1 MASTVTSAGT
11 GSGNDFESIIAASVE
26 AKRSKYEKRTNQ
38 NLALAQASKKGITT
52 LKSKLTDFQNACENL
67 TKENSLN
74 TRKVTT
80 SQSSNYNCFSI
91 TTKSDCSNTSF
102 DISVTQLAKAESITQ
117 TFRESEGFKKNS
129 FAAGK
134 ITIDLG
140 PEEYT
145 DDRGQTQTR
154 ERKFTVDVQEGDSLE
169 LIRKRLN
176 NNDFDVNVSLI
187 KTDDGYSFGVTS
199 GSTGQGS
206 SKIKITT
213 ETTGTVDGDHMG
225 LDAFNF
231 FNPDTD
237 VEGDAGSKQSVLGS
251 KWDYK
256 EGKDAT
262 IYIDGQKVTSKTNEF
277 DEQISGISL
286 VVNQLSEKETDEK
299 GNTGYKTYS
308 VDITT
313 DTAAAEQKMQQIV
326 DQYNSLLSALD
337 ELSARD
343 TYTDGVNNYDGGDL
357 AGDSQVISIRNAL
370 QSMVVRFSD
379 TDSGKSIFDCGLE
392 FNKDGTLS
400 INSSDFKDAMNNSF
414 NSVVS
419 LFTSEDGLL
428 KQMSDYLEDY
438 TQTGGI
444 LDDRKDQYQD
454 EIDSWTQKANDNET
468 KLEAYEA
475 QLRTKYGNLD
485 SLMASYNTSM
495 SYISSILSST

>member
-117 TFRESEGFKKNS
+117 TFKKSEGFTTNS

-140 PEEYT
+140 REKYK
-145 DDRGQTQTR
+145 DDKGQTQTR
-154 ERKFTVDVQEGDSLE
+154 ERTFTVDVQEGDSLE

-176 NNDFDVNVSLI
+176 NNDYDVNVSLI

-206 SKIKITT
+206 SNIKITT
-213 ETTGTVDGDHMG
+213 ETTGTVDGDHMSLG
-225 LDAFNF
+225 AFNF
-231 FNPDTD
+231 DPYSE
-237 VEGDAGSKQSVLGS
+237 VEGDVGNRQSTSSS
-251 KWDYK
+251 KWSYE

-299 GNTGYKTYS
+299 GKTGYKTYS

>member
-11 GSGNDFESIIAASVE
+11 GSGNDFESIITAYVE
-26 AKRSKYEKRTNQ
+26 AKRSQYKKRTNQ

-117 TFRESEGFKKNS
+117 TFKESEGFTNS

-140 PEEYT
+140 SEKYK
-145 DDRGQTQTR
+145 DDNGQTQTR
-154 ERKFTVDVQEGDSLE
+154 ERTFTVDVQEGDSLE

-176 NNDFDVNVSLI
+176 NNDYDVNVSLI

-206 SKIKITT
+206 SNIKITT

-231 FNPDTD
+231 NPDTD
-237 VEGDAGSKQSVLGS
+237 VEGGAGSKQSVLGS
-251 KWDYK
+251 KWNYK

-286 VVNQLSEKETDEK
+286 VVNQLSEKETDEN

-343 TYTDGVNNYDGGDL
+343 TYTDGKNNYDGGDL

-379 TDSGKSIFDCGLE
+379 TDSGKSIYDCGLE

-485 SLMASYNTSM
+485 SLMSSYNTSM
-495 SYISSILSST
+495 SYIKSILSST

>member
-11 GSGNDFESIIAASVE
+11 GSGNDFESIITAYVE
-26 AKRSKYEKRTNQ
+26 AKRSQYKKRTNQ

-117 TFRESEGFKKNS
+117 TFKKSEGFTNS

-140 PEEYT
+140 PEKYK
-145 DDRGQTQTR
+145 DDNGQTQTR
-154 ERKFTVDVQEGDSLE
+154 ERTFTVDVQEGDSLE

-176 NNDFDVNVSLI
+176 NNDYDVNVSLI

-199 GSTGQGS
+199 GSTGQDS
-206 SKIKITT
+206 SNIKITT

-231 FNPDTD
+231 NPYTD

-251 KWDYK
+251 KWNYK

-262 IYIDGQKVTSKTNEF
+262 IYIDGQQVTSKTNEF

-286 VVNQLSEKETDEK
+286 VVNQLSEKETDEN

-343 TYTDGVNNYDGGDL
+343 TYTDGKNNYDGGDL

-379 TDSGKSIFDCGLE
+379 TDSGKSIYDCGLE

-485 SLMASYNTSM
+485 SLMSSYNTSM
-495 SYISSILSST
+495 SYIKSILSST

>member
-1 MASTVTSAGT
+1 MTSLVTNAGV
-11 GSGNDFESIIAASVE
+11 GSGNDFESIISASVTQKKHQLTSRVTKRKSE
-26 AKRSKYEKRTNQ
+26 AEIEKD
-38 NLALAQASKKGITT
+38 GINS
-52 LKSKLTDFQNACENL
+52 LKSALKSFQESCKTLTE
-67 TKENSLN
+67 KNSMN
-74 TRKVTT
+74 THKVTT
-80 SQSSNYNCFSI
+80 SESKDYDCFSI
-91 TTKSDCSNTSF
+91 TTEKDAVNTNFSLQV
-102 DISVTQLAKAESITQ
+102 SQLAKAESVSQKFKT
-117 TFRESEGFKKNS
+117 SDGFKNS
-129 FAAGK
+129 FQAGK

-140 PEEYT
+140 EEKYK
-145 DDRGQTQTR
+145 DDKGQTQTR
-154 ERKFTVDVQEGDSLE
+154 KRTFTVDVQEGDSLE

-176 NNDFDVNVSLI
+176 NNDYDVNVSLI

-231 FNPDTD
+231 NR
-237 VEGDAGSKQSVLGS
+237 KQSVLGS
-251 KWDYK
+251 KWKYK

-262 IYIDGQKVTSKTNEF
+262 IYIDGKKVTSKTNEF

-286 VVNQLSEKETDEK
+286 VVNQLSEEETDEK

-468 KLEAYEA
+468 KLEAYET

>member
-11 GSGNDFESIIAASVE
+11 GSGNDFESIITASVE

-102 DISVTQLAKAESITQ
+102 DIYVTQLAKAESITQ
-117 TFRESEGFKKNS
+117 TFKKSEGFTNS

-140 PEEYT
+140 SEKYK
-145 DDRGQTQTR
+145 DDKGQTQTR
-154 ERKFTVDVQEGDSLE
+154 ERTFTVDVQEGDSLE

-176 NNDFDVNVSLI
+176 NNDYDVNVSLI

-199 GSTGQGS
+199 GSTGQDS
-206 SKIKITT
+206 SNIKITT

-231 FNPDTD
+231 
-237 VEGDAGSKQSVLGS
+237 SKQSVLGS
-251 KWDYK
+251 KWNYK

-262 IYIDGQKVTSKTNEF
+262 IYIDGKKVTSKTNEF

-286 VVNQLSEKETDEK
+286 VVNQLSEKETAEN

>member
-11 GSGNDFESIIAASVE
+11 GSGNDFESIITASVE

-102 DISVTQLAKAESITQ
+102 DIYVTQLAKAESITQ
-117 TFRESEGFKKNS
+117 TFKESEGFTNS

-140 PEEYT
+140 PEKYK
-145 DDRGQTQTR
+145 DDKGQTQTR
-154 ERKFTVDVQEGDSLE
+154 ERTFTVDVQEGDSLE

-176 NNDFDVNVSLI
+176 NNDYDVNVSLI

-231 FNPDTD
+231 
-237 VEGDAGSKQSVLGS
+237 SKQSVLGS
-251 KWDYK
+251 KWNYK

-286 VVNQLSEKETDEK
+286 VVNQLSEKETDENGK
-299 GNTGYKTYS
+299 TGYKTYS

-343 TYTDGVNNYDGGDL
+343 TYTDGKNNYDGGDL

>member
-11 GSGNDFESIIAASVE
+11 GSGNDFESIITAYVE
-26 AKRSKYEKRTNQ
+26 AKRSQYKKRTNQ

-117 TFRESEGFKKNS
+117 TFKESEGFTNS

-140 PEEYT
+140 SEKYK
-145 DDRGQTQTR
+145 DDNGQTQTR
-154 ERKFTVDVQEGDSLE
+154 ERTFTVDVQEGDSLE

-176 NNDFDVNVSLI
+176 NNDYDVNVSLI

-206 SKIKITT
+206 SNIKITT

-231 FNPDTD
+231 NPDTD
-237 VEGDAGSKQSVLGS
+237 VEGGAGSKQSVLGS
-251 KWDYK
+251 KWNYK

-286 VVNQLSEKETDEK
+286 VVNQLSEKETDEN

-343 TYTDGVNNYDGGDL
+343 TYTDGKNNYDGGDL

-379 TDSGKSIFDCGLE
+379 TDSGKSIYDCGLE

-495 SYISSILSST
+495 SYIKSILSST

>member
-11 GSGNDFESIIAASVE
+11 GSGNDFESIITASVE

-102 DISVTQLAKAESITQ
+102 DIYVTQLAKAESITQ
-117 TFRESEGFKKNS
+117 TFKESEGFTNS
-129 FAAGK
+129 FASGK

-140 PEEYT
+140 PEEYK
-145 DDRGQTQTR
+145 DDKGQTQTR
-154 ERKFTVDVQEGDSLE
+154 ERTFTVDVQEGDSLE

-176 NNDFDVNVSLI
+176 NNDYDVNVSLI
-187 KTDDGYSFGVTS
+187 KTEDGYSFGVTS
-199 GSTGQGS
+199 GSTGQGAS
-206 SKIKITT
+206 NIKITT

-231 FNPDTD
+231 NPNTD
-237 VEGDAGSKQSVLGS
+237 VQGYAGSKQSVTGS
-251 KWDYK
+251 KWNYK

-286 VVNQLSEKETDEK
+286 VVNQLSEKETDEN

-343 TYTDGVNNYDGGDL
+343 TYTDGKNNYDGGDL

>member
-117 TFRESEGFKKNS
+117 TFRKSEGFTNS

-140 PEEYT
+140 PEKYT

-199 GSTGQGS
+199 GSTGQGT
-206 SKIKITT
+206 SKIMITA
-213 ETTGTVDGDHMG
+213 ETTGTVDGDHMSLG
-225 LDAFNF
+225 AFNF
-231 FNPDTD
+231 DPYSE
-237 VEGDAGSKQSVLGS
+237 VEGDVGNRQSTSSS
-251 KWDYK
+251 KWSYK

-262 IYIDGQKVTSKTNEF
+262 IYIDGKKVTSKTNEF

-343 TYTDGVNNYDGGDL
+343 TYTDGKNNYDGGDL

-392 FNKDGTLS
+392 FKKDGTLS

-495 SYISSILSST
+495 SYIKSILSST

>member
-11 GSGNDFESIIAASVE
+11 GSGNDFESIITAYVE
-26 AKRSKYEKRTNQ
+26 AKRSQYEKRTNQ

-117 TFRESEGFKKNS
+117 TFKKSEGFTNS

-140 PEEYT
+140 PEKYK
-145 DDRGQTQTR
+145 DDNGQTQTR
-154 ERKFTVDVQEGDSLE
+154 ERTFTVDVQEGDSLE

-176 NNDFDVNVSLI
+176 NNDYDVNVSLI

-199 GSTGQGS
+199 GSTGQDS
-206 SKIKITT
+206 SNIKITT

-231 FNPDTD
+231 NPYTD

-251 KWDYK
+251 KWNYK

-286 VVNQLSEKETDEK
+286 VVNQLSEKETDEN

-343 TYTDGVNNYDGGDL
+343 TYTDGKNNYDGGDL

-379 TDSGKSIFDCGLE
+379 TDSGKSIYDCGLE

-485 SLMASYNTSM
+485 SLMSSYNTSM
-495 SYISSILSST
+495 SYIKSILSST

>member
-117 TFRESEGFKKNS
+117 TFKESEGFTTNS

-140 PEEYT
+140 PEEYK

-199 GSTGQGS
+199 GSTGQDS
-206 SKIKITT
+206 SNIKITT
-213 ETTGTVDGDHMG
+213 ETTGTVDGDHMSLG
-225 LDAFNF
+225 AFNF
-231 FNPDTD
+231 NR
-237 VEGDAGSKQSVLGS
+237 QSTSSS
-251 KWDYK
+251 KWSYK

-286 VVNQLSEKETDEK
+286 VVNQLSEKETDENGK
-299 GNTGYKTYS
+299 TGYKTYS

-343 TYTDGVNNYDGGDL
+343 TYTDGKNNYDGGDL

-495 SYISSILSST
+495 SYIQSILSST

>member
-117 TFRESEGFKKNS
+117 TFRKSEGFTNS

-140 PEEYT
+140 PEKYT

-206 SKIKITT
+206 SKIMITA
-213 ETTGTVDGDHMG
+213 ETTGTVDGDHMSLG
-225 LDAFNF
+225 AFNF
-231 FNPDTD
+231 DPYSE
-237 VEGDAGSKQSVLGS
+237 VEGDVGNRQSTSSS
-251 KWDYK
+251 KWSYK

-262 IYIDGQKVTSKTNEF
+262 IYIDGKKVTSKTNEF

-343 TYTDGVNNYDGGDL
+343 TYTDGKNNYDGGDL

-392 FNKDGTLS
+392 FKKDGTLS

-495 SYISSILSST
+495 SYIKSILSST

>member
-11 GSGNDFESIIAASVE
+11 GSGNDFESIITAYVE
-26 AKRSKYEKRTNQ
+26 AKRSQYKKRTNQ

-117 TFRESEGFKKNS
+117 TFKVSEGFTNS

-140 PEEYT
+140 REEYK
-145 DDRGQTQTR
+145 DDNGQTQTR
-154 ERKFTVDVQEGDSLE
+154 ERTFTVDVQEGDSLE

-176 NNDFDVNVSLI
+176 NNDYDVNVSLI

-206 SKIKITT
+206 SNIKITT

-231 FNPDTD
+231 NPDTD

-251 KWDYK
+251 KWNYK

-286 VVNQLSEKETDEK
+286 VVNQLSEKETDEN

-343 TYTDGVNNYDGGDL
+343 TYTDGKNNYDGGDL

-379 TDSGKSIFDCGLE
+379 TDSGKSIYDCGLE

-485 SLMASYNTSM
+485 SLMSSYNTSM
-495 SYISSILSST
+495 SYIKSILSST

>member
-11 GSGNDFESIIAASVE
+11 GSGNDFESIITASVE

-102 DISVTQLAKAESITQ
+102 DIYVTQLAKAESITQ
-117 TFRESEGFKKNS
+117 TFKESEGFTNS

-140 PEEYT
+140 PEKYK
-145 DDRGQTQTR
+145 DDKGQTQTR
-154 ERKFTVDVQEGDSLE
+154 ERTFTVDVQEGDSLE

-176 NNDFDVNVSLI
+176 NNDYDVNVSLI

-199 GSTGQGS
+199 GSTGQDS
-206 SKIKITT
+206 SNIKITT

-231 FNPDTD
+231 
-237 VEGDAGSKQSVLGS
+237 SKQSVLGS
-251 KWDYK
+251 KWNYK

-286 VVNQLSEKETDEK
+286 VVNQLSEKETDENGK
-299 GNTGYKTYS
+299 TGYKTYS

-343 TYTDGVNNYDGGDL
+343 TYTDGKNNYDGGDL

>member
-11 GSGNDFESIIAASVE
+11 GSGNDFESIITAYVE

-117 TFRESEGFKKNS
+117 TFNKSEGFTNS

-140 PEEYT
+140 PEKYK
-145 DDRGQTQTR
+145 DDNGQTQTR
-154 ERKFTVDVQEGDSLE
+154 ERTFTVDVQEGDSLE

-206 SKIKITT
+206 SNIKITT

-231 FNPDTD
+231 NPYTD
-237 VEGDAGSKQSVLGS
+237 VEGNAGSKQSVLGS
-251 KWDYK
+251 KWNYK

-286 VVNQLSEKETDEK
+286 VVNQLSEKETDEN

-343 TYTDGVNNYDGGDL
+343 TYTDGKNNYDGGDL

-379 TDSGKSIFDCGLE
+379 TDSGKSIYDCGLE

-428 KQMSDYLEDY
+428 KQMSD
-438 TQTGGI
+438 
-444 LDDRKDQYQD
+444 
-454 EIDSWTQKANDNET
+454 
-468 KLEAYEA
+468 
-475 QLRTKYGNLD
+475 
-485 SLMASYNTSM
+485 
-495 SYISSILSST
+495 

>member
-11 GSGNDFESIIAASVE
+11 GSGNDFESIISASVE

-117 TFRESEGFKKNS
+117 TFKESEGFTTNS

-140 PEEYT
+140 REEYK
-145 DDRGQTQTR
+145 DDKGQTQTR
-154 ERKFTVDVQEGDSLE
+154 ERTFTVDVQEGDSLE

-176 NNDFDVNVSLI
+176 NNDYDVNVSLI

-199 GSTGQGS
+199 GSTGQDS
-206 SKIKITT
+206 SNIKITT

-231 FNPDTD
+231 NPDTD
-237 VEGDAGSKQSVLGS
+237 VEGDAGSKRS
-251 KWDYK
+251 KWNYE

-468 KLEAYEA
+468 KLEAYET

>member
-11 GSGNDFESIIAASVE
+11 GSGNDFESIITAYVE
-26 AKRSKYEKRTNQ
+26 AKRSQYKKRTNQ

-117 TFRESEGFKKNS
+117 TFKKSEGFTNS

-140 PEEYT
+140 PEKYK
-145 DDRGQTQTR
+145 DDNGQTQTR
-154 ERKFTVDVQEGDSLE
+154 ERTFTVDVQEGDSLE

-176 NNDFDVNVSLI
+176 NNDYDVNVSLI

-199 GSTGQGS
+199 GSTGQDS
-206 SKIKITT
+206 SNIKITT

-231 FNPDTD
+231 NPYTD

-251 KWDYK
+251 KWNYK

-286 VVNQLSEKETDEK
+286 VVNQLSEKETDEN

-343 TYTDGVNNYDGGDL
+343 TYTDGKNNYDGGDL

-379 TDSGKSIFDCGLE
+379 TDSGKSIYDCGLE

-485 SLMASYNTSM
+485 SLMSSYNTSM
-495 SYISSILSST
+495 SYIKSILSST

>member
-11 GSGNDFESIIAASVE
+11 GSGNDFESIITAYVE
-26 AKRSKYEKRTNQ
+26 AKRSQYKKRTNQ

-117 TFRESEGFKKNS
+117 TFKESEVFTNS

-140 PEEYT
+140 REEYK
-145 DDRGQTQTR
+145 DDNGQTQTR
-154 ERKFTVDVQEGDSLE
+154 ERTFTVDVQEGDSLE

-176 NNDFDVNVSLI
+176 NNDYDVNVSLI

-206 SKIKITT
+206 SNIKITT

-231 FNPDTD
+231 NPDTD
-237 VEGDAGSKQSVLGS
+237 VEGGAGSKQSVLGS
-251 KWDYK
+251 KWNYK

-286 VVNQLSEKETDEK
+286 VVNQLSEKETDEN

-343 TYTDGVNNYDGGDL
+343 TYTDGKNNYDGGDL

-379 TDSGKSIFDCGLE
+379 TDSGKSIYDCGLE

>member
-11 GSGNDFESIIAASVE
+11 GSGNDFESIITAYVE
-26 AKRSKYEKRTNQ
+26 AKRSQYKKRTNQ

-117 TFRESEGFKKNS
+117 TFRESEGFTNS

-140 PEEYT
+140 PEKYK
-145 DDRGQTQTR
+145 DDNGQTQTR
-154 ERKFTVDVQEGDSLE
+154 ERTFTVDVQEGDSLE

-206 SKIKITT
+206 SNIKITT

-231 FNPDTD
+231 NPDTD
-237 VEGDAGSKQSVLGS
+237 VEGNAGSKQSVLGS
-251 KWDYK
+251 KWNYK

-286 VVNQLSEKETDEK
+286 VVNQLSEKETDEN

-343 TYTDGVNNYDGGDL
+343 TYTDGKNNYDGGDL

-379 TDSGKSIFDCGLE
+379 TDSGKSIYDCGLE

-485 SLMASYNTSM
+485 SLMSSYTTSM
-495 SYISSILSST
+495 SDIKSILSST

>member
-11 GSGNDFESIIAASVE
+11 GSGNDFESIITAYVE
-26 AKRSKYEKRTNQ
+26 AKRSQYKKRTNQ

-117 TFRESEGFKKNS
+117 TFKESEGFTNS

-140 PEEYT
+140 PEKYK
-145 DDRGQTQTR
+145 DDNGQTQTR
-154 ERKFTVDVQEGDSLE
+154 ERTFTVDVQEGDSLE

-199 GSTGQGS
+199 GSTGQDS
-206 SKIKITT
+206 SNIKITT

-231 FNPDTD
+231 NPYTD

-251 KWDYK
+251 KWNYK

-286 VVNQLSEKETDEK
+286 VVNQLSEKETDEN

-343 TYTDGVNNYDGGDL
+343 TYTDGKNNYDGGDL

-379 TDSGKSIFDCGLE
+379 TDSGKSIYDCGLE

-485 SLMASYNTSM
+485 SLMSSYNTSM
-495 SYISSILSST
+495 SYIKSILSST

>member
-117 TFRESEGFKKNS
+117 TFKESERFTNS

-140 PEEYT
+140 REEYK
-145 DDRGQTQTR
+145 DDKGQTQTR
-154 ERKFTVDVQEGDSLE
+154 ERTFTVDVQEGDSLE

-176 NNDFDVNVSLI
+176 NNDYDVNVSLI

-213 ETTGTVDGDHMG
+213 ETTGTVDGDHMSLG
-225 LDAFNF
+225 AFNF
-231 FNPDTD
+231 DPDSE
-237 VEGDAGSKQSVLGS
+237 VEGDVGNRKSTSSS
-251 KWDYK
+251 KWSYK

-262 IYIDGQKVTSKTNEF
+262 IYIDGKKVTSKTNEF

-286 VVNQLSEKETDEK
+286 VVNQLSETDEN
-299 GNTGYKTYS
+299 GNTGYKIYS

>member
-117 TFRESEGFKKNS
+117 TFRESEGFTNS

-140 PEEYT
+140 SEKYK

-199 GSTGQGS
+199 GSTGQDS
-206 SKIKITT
+206 SNIMITA
-213 ETTGTVDGDHMG
+213 ETTGTVDGDHMSLG
-225 LDAFNF
+225 AFNF
-231 FNPDTD
+231 DPHSE
-237 VEGDAGSKQSVLGS
+237 VEGGVGNRQSTSSS
-251 KWDYK
+251 KWSYE

-299 GNTGYKTYS
+299 GKTGYKTYS

-392 FNKDGTLS
+392 FKKDGTLS

>member
-11 GSGNDFESIIAASVE
+11 GSGNDFESIITAYVE

-102 DISVTQLAKAESITQ
+102 DIYVTQLAKAESITQ
-117 TFRESEGFKKNS
+117 TFKKSEGFTNS

-140 PEEYT
+140 PEKYK
-145 DDRGQTQTR
+145 DDNGQTQTR
-154 ERKFTVDVQEGDSLE
+154 ERTFTVDVQEGDSLE

-176 NNDFDVNVSLI
+176 NNDYDVNVSLI

-206 SKIKITT
+206 SNIKITT

-231 FNPDTD
+231 NPYTD

-251 KWDYK
+251 KWNYK

-286 VVNQLSEKETDEK
+286 VVNQLSEKETDEN

-343 TYTDGVNNYDGGDL
+343 TYTDGKNNYDGGDL

-379 TDSGKSIFDCGLE
+379 TDSGKSIYDCGLE

-485 SLMASYNTSM
+485 SLMSSYNTSM
-495 SYISSILSST
+495 SYIKSILSST

>member
-11 GSGNDFESIIAASVE
+11 GSGNDFESIITASVE

-102 DISVTQLAKAESITQ
+102 DIYVTQLAKAESITQ
-117 TFRESEGFKKNS
+117 TFKESEVFTNS

-140 PEEYT
+140 SEEYK
-145 DDRGQTQTR
+145 DDKGQTQTR
-154 ERKFTVDVQEGDSLE
+154 ERTFTVDVQEGDSLE

-176 NNDFDVNVSLI
+176 NNDYDVNVSLI

-199 GSTGQGS
+199 GSTGQDS
-206 SKIKITT
+206 SNIKITT

-231 FNPDTD
+231 NPDTD
-237 VEGDAGSKQSVLGS
+237 VEGVAGSKQSVLGS
-251 KWDYK
+251 KWNYK

-286 VVNQLSEKETDEK
+286 VVNQLSEKETDEN

-343 TYTDGVNNYDGGDL
+343 TYTDGKNNYDGGDL

>member
-11 GSGNDFESIIAASVE
+11 GSGNDFESIITASVE

-102 DISVTQLAKAESITQ
+102 DIYVTQLAKAESITQ
-117 TFRESEGFKKNS
+117 TFKESEDFTNS

-140 PEEYT
+140 HEKYK
-145 DDRGQTQTR
+145 DDKGQTQTR
-154 ERKFTVDVQEGDSLE
+154 ERTFTVDVQEGDSLE

-187 KTDDGYSFGVTS
+187 KTEDGYSFGVTS
-199 GSTGQGS
+199 GSTGQGAS
-206 SKIKITT
+206 NIKITT

-231 FNPDTD
+231 NPDTD
-237 VEGDAGSKQSVLGS
+237 VQGDAGSKQSVTGS
-251 KWDYK
+251 KWNYK

-286 VVNQLSEKETDEK
+286 VVNQLSEKETDENGK
-299 GNTGYKTYS
+299 TGYKTYS

-343 TYTDGVNNYDGGDL
+343 TYTDGKNNYDGGDL

-428 KQMSDYLEDY
+428 KQRSDYLEDY

>member
-11 GSGNDFESIIAASVE
+11 GSGNDFESIITAYVE
-26 AKRSKYEKRTNQ
+26 AKRSQYKKRTNQ

-102 DISVTQLAKAESITQ
+102 DIYVTQLAKAESITQ
-117 TFRESEGFKKNS
+117 TFKKSEGFTNS

-140 PEEYT
+140 PEKYK
-145 DDRGQTQTR
+145 DDNGQTQTR
-154 ERKFTVDVQEGDSLE
+154 ERTFTVDVQEGDSLE

-176 NNDFDVNVSLI
+176 NNDYDVNVSLI

-206 SKIKITT
+206 SNIKITT

-231 FNPDTD
+231 NPDTD

-251 KWDYK
+251 KWNYK

-286 VVNQLSEKETDEK
+286 VVNQLSEKETDEN

-343 TYTDGVNNYDGGDL
+343 TYTDGKNNYDGGDL

-379 TDSGKSIFDCGLE
+379 TDSGKSIYDCGLE

-485 SLMASYNTSM
+485 SLMSSYNTSM
-495 SYISSILSST
+495 SYIKSILSST

>member
-11 GSGNDFESIIAASVE
+11 GSGNDFESIITASVE

-80 SQSSNYNCFSI
+80 SQSSNYNCFSV

-102 DISVTQLAKAESITQ
+102 DIYVTQLAKAESITQ
-117 TFRESEGFKKNS
+117 TFKESEGFTNS

-140 PEEYT
+140 PEEYK
-145 DDRGQTQTR
+145 DDKGQTQTR
-154 ERKFTVDVQEGDSLE
+154 ERTFTVDVQEGDSLE

-176 NNDFDVNVSLI
+176 NNDYDVNVSLI

-206 SKIKITT
+206 SNIKITT

-231 FNPDTD
+231 NPATD
-237 VEGDAGSKQSVLGS
+237 VEGDVGNRQSTSSS
-251 KWDYK
+251 KWSYK

-286 VVNQLSEKETDEK
+286 VVNQLSEKETDENGK
-299 GNTGYKTYS
+299 TGYKTYS

-343 TYTDGVNNYDGGDL
+343 TYTDGKNNYDGGDL

-379 TDSGKSIFDCGLE
+379 TDSGKSIYDCGLE

-485 SLMASYNTSM
+485 SLMSSYNTSM
-495 SYISSILSST
+495 SYIKSILSST

>member
-11 GSGNDFESIIAASVE
+11 GSGNDFESIITASVE

-117 TFRESEGFKKNS
+117 TFRESERFTNS

-140 PEEYT
+140 PEKYK

-154 ERKFTVDVQEGDSLE
+154 ERTFTVDVQEGDSLE

-199 GSTGQGS
+199 GSTGQDS
-206 SKIKITT
+206 SNIKITT

-231 FNPDTD
+231 NPDTD
-237 VEGDAGSKQSVLGS
+237 VEGVVGNRQSTSSS
-251 KWDYK
+251 KWSYK

-262 IYIDGQKVTSKTNEF
+262 IYIDGKKVTSKTNEF
-277 DEQISGISL
+277 DDQISGISL
-286 VVNQLSEKETDEK
+286 VVNQLSEKETDK
-299 GNTGYKTYS
+299 NGNTGYKTYS

-343 TYTDGVNNYDGGDL
+343 TYTDGKNNYDGGDL

>member
-11 GSGNDFESIIAASVE
+11 GSGNDFESIITAYVE

-117 TFRESEGFKKNS
+117 TFKKSEGFTNS

-140 PEEYT
+140 PEKYK
-145 DDRGQTQTR
+145 DDNGQTQTR
-154 ERKFTVDVQEGDSLE
+154 ERTFTVDVQEGDSLE

-176 NNDFDVNVSLI
+176 NNDYDVNVSLI

-199 GSTGQGS
+199 GSTGQDS
-206 SKIKITT
+206 SNIKITT

-231 FNPDTD
+231 NPYTD

-251 KWDYK
+251 KWNYK

-286 VVNQLSEKETDEK
+286 VVNQLSEKETDEN

-343 TYTDGVNNYDGGDL
+343 TYTDGKNNYDGGDL

-379 TDSGKSIFDCGLE
+379 TDSGKSIYDCGLE

-485 SLMASYNTSM
+485 SLMSSYNTSM
-495 SYISSILSST
+495 SYIKSILSST

>member
-11 GSGNDFESIIAASVE
+11 GSGNDFESIITAYVE
-26 AKRSKYEKRTNQ
+26 AKRSQYKKRTNQ

-117 TFRESEGFKKNS
+117 TFKESEGFTNS

-140 PEEYT
+140 PEKYK
-145 DDRGQTQTR
+145 DDNGQTQTR
-154 ERKFTVDVQEGDSLE
+154 ERTFTVDVQEGDSLE

-176 NNDFDVNVSLI
+176 NNDYDVNVSLI

-206 SKIKITT
+206 SNIKITT

-231 FNPDTD
+231 NPYTD
-237 VEGDAGSKQSVLGS
+237 VEGNAGSKQSVLGS
-251 KWDYK
+251 KWNYK

-286 VVNQLSEKETDEK
+286 VVNQLSEKETDEN

-343 TYTDGVNNYDGGDL
+343 TYTDGKNNYDGGDL

-379 TDSGKSIFDCGLE
+379 TDSGKSIYDCGLE

-485 SLMASYNTSM
+485 SLMSSYNTSM
-495 SYISSILSST
+495 SYIKSILSST

>member
-11 GSGNDFESIIAASVE
+11 GSGNDFESIITAYVE

-117 TFRESEGFKKNS
+117 TFKESEVFTNS

-140 PEEYT
+140 PEKYK
-145 DDRGQTQTR
+145 DDNGQTQTR
-154 ERKFTVDVQEGDSLE
+154 ERTFTVDVQEGDSLE

-176 NNDFDVNVSLI
+176 NNDYDVNVSLI

-199 GSTGQGS
+199 GSTGQDS
-206 SKIKITT
+206 SNIKITT

-231 FNPDTD
+231 NPDTD
-237 VEGDAGSKQSVLGS
+237 VEGNAGSKQSVLGS
-251 KWDYK
+251 KWNYK

-262 IYIDGQKVTSKTNEF
+262 IYIDGQQVTSKTNEF

-286 VVNQLSEKETDEK
+286 VVNQLSEKETDEN

-343 TYTDGVNNYDGGDL
+343 TYTDGKNNYDGGDL

-485 SLMASYNTSM
+485 SLMSSYNTSM
-495 SYISSILSST
+495 SYIKSILSST

>member
-11 GSGNDFESIIAASVE
+11 GSGNDFESIITAYVE

-117 TFRESEGFKKNS
+117 TFKESEGFTNS

-134 ITIDLG
+134 ITIDLRH
-140 PEEYT
+140 EEYK
-145 DDRGQTQTR
+145 DDNGQTQTR
-154 ERKFTVDVQEGDSLE
+154 ERTFTVDVQEGDSLE

-176 NNDFDVNVSLI
+176 NNDYDVNVSLI

-206 SKIKITT
+206 SNIKITT

-231 FNPDTD
+231 NPDTD

-251 KWDYK
+251 KWNYK

-262 IYIDGQKVTSKTNEF
+262 IYIDGQQVTSKTNEF

-286 VVNQLSEKETDEK
+286 VVNQLSEKETDEN

-343 TYTDGVNNYDGGDL
+343 TYTDGKNNYDGGDL

-379 TDSGKSIFDCGLE
+379 TDSGKSIYDCGLE

-485 SLMASYNTSM
+485 SLMSSYNTSM
-495 SYISSILSST
+495 SYIKSILSST

>member
-11 GSGNDFESIIAASVE
+11 GSGNDFESIITAYVE
-26 AKRSKYEKRTNQ
+26 AKRSQYKKRTNQ

-102 DISVTQLAKAESITQ
+102 DIYVTQLAKAESITQ
-117 TFRESEGFKKNS
+117 TFKKSEGFTNS

-140 PEEYT
+140 PEKYK
-145 DDRGQTQTR
+145 DDNGQTQTR
-154 ERKFTVDVQEGDSLE
+154 ERTFTVDVQEGDSLE

-176 NNDFDVNVSLI
+176 NNDYDVNVSLI

-206 SKIKITT
+206 SNIKITT

-231 FNPDTD
+231 NPYTD

-251 KWDYK
+251 KWNYK

-286 VVNQLSEKETDEK
+286 VVNQLSEKETDEN

-343 TYTDGVNNYDGGDL
+343 TYTDGKNNYDGGDL

-379 TDSGKSIFDCGLE
+379 TDSGKSIYDCGLE

-485 SLMASYNTSM
+485 SLMSSYNTSM
-495 SYISSILSST
+495 SYIKSILSST

>member
-11 GSGNDFESIIAASVE
+11 GSGNDFESIITAYVE
-26 AKRSKYEKRTNQ
+26 AKRSQYKKRTNQ

-117 TFRESEGFKKNS
+117 TFKESEGFTNS

-140 PEEYT
+140 PEKYK
-145 DDRGQTQTR
+145 DDNGQTQTR
-154 ERKFTVDVQEGDSLE
+154 ERTFTVDVQEGDSLE

-199 GSTGQGS
+199 GSTGQDS
-206 SKIKITT
+206 SNIKITT

-231 FNPDTD
+231 NPDTD
-237 VEGDAGSKQSVLGS
+237 VEGGAGSKQSVLGS
-251 KWDYK
+251 KWNYK

-286 VVNQLSEKETDEK
+286 VVNQLSEKETDEN

-343 TYTDGVNNYDGGDL
+343 TYTDGKNNYDGGDL

-379 TDSGKSIFDCGLE
+379 TDSGKSIYDCGLE

-485 SLMASYNTSM
+485 SLMSSYNTSM
-495 SYISSILSST
+495 SYIKSILSST

>member
-11 GSGNDFESIIAASVE
+11 GSGNDFESIITASVE
-26 AKRSKYEKRTNQ
+26 AKRSQYKKRTNQ

-117 TFRESEGFKKNS
+117 TFKESEGFTNS

-140 PEEYT
+140 PEKYK

-154 ERKFTVDVQEGDSLE
+154 ERTFTVDVQEGDSLE

-199 GSTGQGS
+199 GSTGQES
-206 SKIKITT
+206 SNIKITT

-231 FNPDTD
+231 NPDTD
-237 VEGDAGSKQSVLGS
+237 VQGVAGSKQSVTGS
-251 KWDYK
+251 KWNYK

-286 VVNQLSEKETDEK
+286 VVNQLSEKETNEN

-326 DQYNSLLSALD
+326 DQYNSLISSLE

-343 TYTDGVNNYDGGDL
+343 TYTDGKNNYDGGDL

>member
-1 MASTVTSAGT
+1 MASTITSAGT

-117 TFRESEGFKKNS
+117 TFRESERFTNS

-140 PEEYT
+140 QEEYT

-206 SKIKITT
+206 SNIKITT

-231 FNPDTD
+231 NPYTD
-237 VEGDAGSKQSVLGS
+237 VKGNAGSKQSVLGS
-251 KWDYK
+251 KWNYK

-262 IYIDGQKVTSKTNEF
+262 IYIDGKKVTSKTNEF

-286 VVNQLSEKETDEK
+286 VVNQLSEKETHEN

-343 TYTDGVNNYDGGDL
+343 TYTDGKNNYDGGDL

-495 SYISSILSST
+495 SYIQSILSST

>member
-11 GSGNDFESIIAASVE
+11 GSGNDFESIITASVE

-102 DISVTQLAKAESITQ
+102 DIFVTQLAKAESITQ
-117 TFRESEGFKKNS
+117 TFKESERFTNS

-140 PEEYT
+140 PEKYK
-145 DDRGQTQTR
+145 DDKGQTQTR
-154 ERKFTVDVQEGDSLE
+154 ERTFTVDVQEGDSLE

-176 NNDFDVNVSLI
+176 NNDYDVNVSLI

-199 GSTGQGS
+199 GSTGQDS
-206 SKIKITT
+206 SNIKITT
-213 ETTGTVDGDHMG
+213 ETTGTVDGDHMSLG
-225 LDAFNF
+225 AFNF
-231 FNPDTD
+231 DPYSE
-237 VEGDAGSKQSVLGS
+237 VEGDVGNRQSTSSS
-251 KWDYK
+251 KWSYK

-286 VVNQLSEKETDEK
+286 VVNQLSEKETDEN

-485 SLMASYNTSM
+485 SLMSSYNTSM
-495 SYISSILSST
+495 SYIKSILSST

>member
-11 GSGNDFESIIAASVE
+11 GSGNDFESIITAYVE
-26 AKRSKYEKRTNQ
+26 AKRSQYKKRTNQ

-117 TFRESEGFKKNS
+117 TFKKSEGFTNS

-140 PEEYT
+140 PEKYK
-145 DDRGQTQTR
+145 DDNGQTQTR
-154 ERKFTVDVQEGDSLE
+154 ERTFTVDVQEGDSLE

-176 NNDFDVNVSLI
+176 NNDYDVNVSLI

-199 GSTGQGS
+199 GSTGQDS
-206 SKIKITT
+206 SNIKITT

-231 FNPDTD
+231 NPDTD
-237 VEGDAGSKQSVLGS
+237 VEGNAGSKQSVLGS
-251 KWDYK
+251 KWNYK

-286 VVNQLSEKETDEK
+286 VVNQLSEKETDEN

-343 TYTDGVNNYDGGDL
+343 TYTDGKNNYDGGDL

-379 TDSGKSIFDCGLE
+379 TDSGKSIYDCGLE

-495 SYISSILSST
+495 SYIKSILSST

>member
-1 MASTVTSAGT
+1 
-11 GSGNDFESIIAASVE
+11 
-26 AKRSKYEKRTNQ
+26 
-38 NLALAQASKKGITT
+38 
-52 LKSKLTDFQNACENL
+52 
-67 TKENSLN
+67 
-74 TRKVTT
+74 
-80 SQSSNYNCFSI
+80 
-91 TTKSDCSNTSF
+91 
-102 DISVTQLAKAESITQ
+102 
-117 TFRESEGFKKNS
+117 
-129 FAAGK
+129 
-134 ITIDLG
+134 
-140 PEEYT
+140 
-145 DDRGQTQTR
+145 
-154 ERKFTVDVQEGDSLE
+154 
-169 LIRKRLN
+169 
-176 NNDFDVNVSLI
+176 
-187 KTDDGYSFGVTS
+187 
-199 GSTGQGS
+199 
-206 SKIKITT
+206 
-213 ETTGTVDGDHMG
+213 
-225 LDAFNF
+225 
-231 FNPDTD
+231 
-237 VEGDAGSKQSVLGS
+237 
-251 KWDYK
+251 YK

-286 VVNQLSEKETDEK
+286 VVNQLSEKETHEN

-343 TYTDGVNNYDGGDL
+343 TYTDGKNNYDGGDL

>member
-11 GSGNDFESIIAASVE
+11 GSGNDFESIITASVE

-102 DISVTQLAKAESITQ
+102 DIYVTQLAKAESITQ
-117 TFRESEGFKKNS
+117 TFKESEGFTNS

-140 PEEYT
+140 SEKYK
-145 DDRGQTQTR
+145 DDKGQTQTR
-154 ERKFTVDVQEGDSLE
+154 ERTFTVDVQEGDSLE

-176 NNDFDVNVSLI
+176 NNDYDVNVSLI

-199 GSTGQGS
+199 GSTGQDS
-206 SKIKITT
+206 SNIKITT

-231 FNPDTD
+231 K
-237 VEGDAGSKQSVLGS
+237 GSKQSVLGS
-251 KWDYK
+251 KWNYK

-286 VVNQLSEKETDEK
+286 VVNQLSEKETDENGK
-299 GNTGYKTYS
+299 TGYKTYS

-343 TYTDGVNNYDGGDL
+343 TYTDGKNNYDGGDL

-428 KQMSDYLEDY
+428 KQRSDYLEDY